1 MLKSLDTK
9 LARITGGTATA
20 RDFILADAKDADM
33 AFGLAAPGARTPEG
47 TGLKSLSDYRA
58 QIREIVA
65 QGLVDIMLMSAST
78 IEQLSIQESLFA
90 NSAVTPAA
98 RANDT
103 SDIWVLRG
111 GVYPREKSRA
121 FRSASL
127 DHIMHGR
134 LDVAPGTPHTGADLG
149 LYSMTFANDLAT
161 DHATLSA
168 FSEFRLEAERKG
180 FRYFL
185 EVFNPNVETGIAP
198 ELVADFVNDHI
209 ARALAGVT
217 GRGRPVFLKIAYNGP
232 KALEELAAY
241 DSSLVVGVLGGGSGT
256 TRDAFQLIH
265 DAQKHGARVALF
277 GRKINHSEHPL
288 TFISFLRRITDGEI
302 SPVEAVKAYH
312 DVLAKLGLDSKR
324 TLDADLELTD
334 TALSYS

>member
-9 LARITGGTATA
+9 LARITGGVATA

-33 AFGLAAPGARTPEG
+33 AFGLVAPGARHPENNG
-47 TGLKSLSDYRA
+47 WKTLSDYRA

-78 IEQLSIQESLFA
+78 VEQLAIKESLFA
-90 NSAVTPAA
+90 HSAVTPAA

-103 SDIWVLRG
+103 SDIWVVRG
-111 GVYPREKSRA
+111 GVYPREKSRP

-127 DHIMHGR
+127 DHILHGR
-134 LDVAPGTPHTGADLG
+134 ADVPAGTPHTGADLG
-149 LYSMTFANDLAT
+149 LYSMTFANDLDT
-161 DHATLSA
+161 DHATLRA

-198 ELVADFVNDHI
+198 ELIPDFVNDHI

-302 SPVEAVKAYH
+302 TPVEAVKAYH
-312 DVLAKLGLDSKR
+312 DALAKLGLVPKR
-324 TLDADLELTD
+324 PLDADLALTD